1 MKDERRSQYAWRGVL
16 RRVPQ
21 FPLASGP
28 PSPGDATFL
37 TPVLVCPVPEGRVEY
52 LSQACAAK
60 PMDAAEGRGALRA
73 LRRGL
78 RRPRCR
84 RLPRAKLHLGLARRK
99 DVDALDLGVDAVGD
113 DRGAARVR
121 CRFLEVPA
129 PEVGVAHDAD
139 VAERALGRSVGRPR
153 IAEVPE
159 EVALVG
165 AEQREEV
172 PGRKADA
179 RHRAP
184 RASRQPVVE
193 GEAALVEPPA
203 LAAPERL
210 PRQLDAGRPP
220 DEALWAAVA
229 LLEVVL
235 AHRAAR
241 WARR

>member
-1 MKDERRSQYAWRGVL
+1 MTSYAQVGVSVRSWHVGDPVDEAVALDPSICQGRYLGRVATRYGVKVKRSESGWPRRETGPLTIARGEAL
-16 RRVPQ
+16 RVASPWS
-21 FPLASGP
+21 LLTSGP

-73 LRRGL
+73 LRRGP

-113 DRGAARVR
+113 DRGTVRVR
-121 CRFLEVPA
+121 GHLLEVPA

-153 IAEVPE
+153 VAEVPE
-159 EVALVG
+159 AVALVG
-165 AEQREEV
+165 AE
-172 PGRKADA
+172 
-179 RHRAP
+179 
-184 RASRQPVVE
+184 
-193 GEAALVEPPA
+193 
-203 LAAPERL
+203 
-210 PRQLDAGRPP
+210 
-220 DEALWAAVA
+220 
-229 LLEVVL
+229 
-235 AHRAAR
+235 
-241 WARR
+241 